1 MSDNSVLKVFKLVK
15 APIYSH
21 CFSADR
27 SVLAIS
33 CEANCLIYRVG
44 GPTPQLVATLANH
57 DKLVTAVDISPH
69 GRIVTCSQDRNAYVW
84 EPLSDGSYKPT
95 LVLLRINRAATSV
108 SWAPSG
114 YKFAV
119 GSSARIIAVCYYE
132 HENNW
137 WVSKHIKKPI
147 KSTINCLSWHT
158 NGVLLAAGG
167 TDGYMRVFSG
177 FIKGLDSKESV
188 AGSPWGDKFPFG
200 SLVKEWY
207 QGSYIHDVKWRS
219 SQEQIAFVTHDAKL
233 NIVDSQNGYEF
244 TDSPDGLPFKA
255 LVWINDNEILCGGY
269 SCHPVLFSKSSQ
281 GWKFSKNIDKTG
293 AKTPTPQVGGEDEDE
308 NPTFGMSALKKF
320 KELDLKGKVSVEVQ
334 ESAHENTITELAPF
348 AESNGQV
355 TEVSSCGLDGKI
367 VIYRI

>member
-1 MSDNSVLKVFKLVK
+1 MGVK
-15 APIYSH
+15 AYQEAYKIYH
-21 CFSADR
+21 QLPL
-27 SVLAIS
+27 LA
-33 CEANCLIYRVG
+33 
-44 GPTPQLVATLANH
+44 
-57 DKLVTAVDISPH
+57 
-69 GRIVTCSQDRNAYVW
+69 
-84 EPLSDGSYKPT
+84 
-95 LVLLRINRAATSV
+95 
-108 SWAPSG
+108 
-114 YKFAV
+114 
-119 GSSARIIAVCYYE
+119 YE
-132 HENNW
+132 R
-137 WVSKHIKKPI
+137 
-147 KSTINCLSWHT
+147 
-158 NGVLLAAGG
+158 GLLAAGG

-281 GWKFSKNIDKTG
+281 GWKFSKNIDKIG